1 VWLPRPSCGV
11 GAVSSCTSCRSWA
24 RRALRR
30 LLLGPG
36 PRQEAAGRR
45 SCLLDGLAFSFP
57 VSFSQ
62 KMANTVKKIGLQLR
76 SRLLSR
82 SAALLLLWR
91 PSKSSLLCLLLLW
104 RENQTL

>member
-1 VWLPRPSCGV
+1 MAWRFP
-11 GAVSSCTSCRSWA
+11 
-24 RRALRR
+24 
-30 LLLGPG
+30 
-36 PRQEAAGRR
+36 
-45 SCLLDGLAFSFP
+45 FSFP